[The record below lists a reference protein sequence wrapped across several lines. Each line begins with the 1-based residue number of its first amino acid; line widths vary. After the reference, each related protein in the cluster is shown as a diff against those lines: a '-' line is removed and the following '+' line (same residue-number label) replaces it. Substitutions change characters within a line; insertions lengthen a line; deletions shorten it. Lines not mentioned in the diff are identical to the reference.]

1 MSLINKKIVL
11 VGRAS
16 LSLGGIATGGISK
29 HIEDLSAK
37 LVENGYQVTIWDFR
51 LKKSFT
57 NFKVRIEGLSY
68 VELIFGLIYSIFAI
82 NIIFNKSYGH
92 LSLKDKFL
100 ISIQS
105 WKIQK
110 YIISNDIQVVH
121 VHSLN
126 RPITHFL
133 RSKFPNIKIIIT
145 DHGFWQKKELDLND
159 KNLTLKKIKKN
170 IELATSIIIISSFA
184 NKQFKNYK
192 LSTHKNIKIP
202 NPIFLS
208 KIPIKEV
215 GRENIIFF
223 NGYNNS
229 LERKNFELVIDAMN
243 YLSFFKDYKLVAIVN
258 DEAKRLIKSKKINF
272 EIETL
277 GAQPWDVVVDLYNKS
292 KILVVPSKSESFGL
306 VYLESLA
313 VGTPIIGFHETVM
326 EFKNELGLDIGEV
339 FDPQFENYKDLGNK
353 IKEVLHRKYDKYKI
367 RKKIQSKYDWDF
379 SVKKYINIYNA

>member
-57 NFKVRIEGLSY
+57 NFKVRIEGVSY

-82 NIIFNKSYGH
+82 NIIFNKSYGN

-145 DHGFWQKKELDLND
+145 DHGFWQKKEI
-159 KNLTLKKIKKN
+159 TLSENNSTFKKIKNN
-170 IELATSIIIISSFA
+170 IEIATSIITISTFA
-184 NKQFKNYK
+184 NTQFKNYK
-192 LSTHKNIKIP
+192 LPTHKNITIP
-202 NPIFLS
+202 NPVFLS
-208 KIPIKEV
+208 KITIKNVEK
-215 GRENIIFF
+215 ENIIFF
-223 NGYNNS
+223 NGYNKS
-229 LERKNFELVIDAMN
+229 LEIKNFELVIDAMN

-258 DEAKRLIKSKKINF
+258 DEAKRLVKSKKIKF

-292 KILVVPSKSESFGL
+292 KVLVVPSKSESFGL

-339 FDPQFENYKDLGNK
+339 FDPQFESFKELAQK
-353 IKEVLHRKYDKYKI
+353 IKKVLINHYVPGELRNAVKLNY
-367 RKKIQSKYDWDF
+367 SWDNKVQNF
-379 SVKKYINIYNA
+379 LSLYES